1 MAVRRVKNQ
10 PALAR
15 LRAAHVAR
23 VRRTVAKV
31 ERGKVVIGDVAP
43 DIRGEVDAKV
53 KEKAKVKGGG
63 S

>member
-31 ERGKVVIGDVAP
+31 KRGKVVIGDVEA
-43 DIRGEVDAKV
+43 DIREEVDEKS
-53 KEKAKVKGGG
+53 KEVGK
-63 S
+63 

>member
-31 ERGKVVIGDVAP
+31 KRGKVVIGDVAA
-43 DIRGEVDAKV
+43 DIREEVDGKS
-53 KEKAKVKGGG
+53 KELGK
-63 S
+63 